1 MYKMSPQK
9 MKIAHVTW
17 SLSTGGIET
26 MLANIINEQVK
37 TENVALF
44 IINNEIE
51 PTILKRISKQCKIY
65 KIGRKPNTKSYWK
78 IFVFNLKLKL
88 FHPDVVHVHAKKV
101 SKAIYFQKN
110 IVRTLHGVYNKTD
123 ELPKMKAL
131 YAISDYV
138 RNVFVKQGYNNVIT
152 VANGI
157 SCKDIIYKESY
168 NKAFYDIV
176 QVSRLYVKA
185 KGQHLLLKALHSLV
199 YDKKVTNFKMHFIGE
214 GDSREYLEN
223 LTKEL
228 NLEDFVVFEGF
239 KSQDYLF
246 EHLKDYDLFV
256 QPSTNE
262 GFGLTVAEA
271 ISAKLPVLI
280 SDIAGPMEIID
291 NGKYGMHFKKGN
303 IIDLADKLETILGGG
318 YDYGMIEPAY
328 EYVKT
333 HYDVSITAKR
343 YIEEYKKV
351 INR

>member
-1 MYKMSPQK
+1 MR
-9 MKIAHVTW
+9 IAHVTW

-37 TENVALF
+37 TEDVALF

-51 PTILKRISKQCKIY
+51 PTILNRISEKCKVY
-65 KIGRKPNTKSYWK
+65 KIGRKPSSKSYWK
-78 IFVFNLKLKL
+78 ILLFNLQLKL
-88 FHPDVVHVHAKKV
+88 FRPDIVHVHAKRV
-101 SKAIYFQKN
+101 SKALYFQKN
-110 IVRTLHGVYNKTD
+110 IVRTLHGIYNKTD

-138 RNVFVKQGYNNVIT
+138 RDVFVKQGYKNVIT

-168 NKAFYDIV
+168 DKFFFEIV

-185 KGQHLLLKALHSLV
+185 KGQHLLLKAFHSLV
-199 YDKKVTNFKMHFIGE
+199 YERNVTNFKMHFIGE
-214 GDSREYLEN
+214 GDSRKYLEE
-223 LTKEL
+223 LTEEL
-228 NLEDFVVFEGF
+228 RLGDYVVFEGF

-246 EHLKDYDLFV
+246 EHLKDYDMFV

-280 SDIAGPMEIID
+280 SDIEGPMEIID
-291 NGKYGMHFKKGN
+291 NGKYGMHFKKGD
-303 IIDLADKLETILGGG
+303 IIDLADKLETILKGG
-318 YDYGMIEPAY
+318 YDYNMIEPAY
-328 EYVKT
+328 EYVKN
-333 HYDVSITAKR
+333 HYDVSITAKK